1 MTDVMHGTPVPPVT
15 HEAEEQSEEAL
26 ARALATGR
34 TPDGTADH
42 EALWDALDDAAAG
55 GKRVR
60 PHLLTTVYGAL
71 GGTEPHIAAEVAA
84 GVELLH
90 TALITHD
97 DVVDGDTVRRGRTN
111 VVGTFAARARAGGA
125 DPRRAA
131 RYGDTAGIL
140 VGDLALA
147 GAVRTVALCGAEPAV
162 VYRLLE
168 TLDRALCVTVAGE
181 LTDARLALGGRHDV
195 AESLRTAE
203 HKTAVYSFQ
212 LPLELAAILAE
223 APEGVVDALARYGAH
238 VGLAYQLRDDLD
250 ELYADHGGTGKDPAS
265 DLRGGKW
272 TPLVAY
278 ARSTPAWSEIAPLM
292 GDPTVGDGA
301 LQHVRDV
308 LVTCGARQYVE
319 DLVADLVR
327 EGREAVAHLPVAPV
341 LAEWADTV
349 AADTRR
355 AA

>member
-1 MTDVMHGTPVPPVT
+1 MMTREP
-15 HEAEEQSEEAL
+15 EAQAEEAL

-34 TPDGTADH
+34 VTDATPDHA
-42 EALWDALDDAAAG
+42 ALQDALDNAATG

-60 PHLLTTVYGAL
+60 PQLLTTVYEAL
-71 GGTEPHIAAEVAA
+71 GGTRPEVAAEVAA

-97 DVVDGDTVRRGRTN
+97 DVVDGDHVRRGRPN
-111 VVGTFAARARAGGA
+111 VAGTFAARARAGGA
-125 DPRRAA
+125 DPQRSA
-131 RYGDTAGIL
+131 RYGDAAGIL

-195 AESLRTAE
+195 AEALRTAE
-203 HKTAVYSFQ
+203 HRTAVYSFQ
-212 LPLELAAILAE
+212 LPLELAALLAE

-250 ELYADHGGTGKDPAS
+250 ELYGADGGTGKDPAS
-265 DLRGGKW
+265 DLRGGRW

-278 ARSTPAWSEIAPLM
+278 ARSTPAWPEIAPVV
-292 GDPTVGDGA
+292 GDPSAGLA
-301 LQHVRDV
+301 ELERVRDL
-308 LVTCGARQYVE
+308 LVACGARQYVE

-341 LAEWADTV
+341 LDRWADTV
-349 AADTRR
+349 VAGARR